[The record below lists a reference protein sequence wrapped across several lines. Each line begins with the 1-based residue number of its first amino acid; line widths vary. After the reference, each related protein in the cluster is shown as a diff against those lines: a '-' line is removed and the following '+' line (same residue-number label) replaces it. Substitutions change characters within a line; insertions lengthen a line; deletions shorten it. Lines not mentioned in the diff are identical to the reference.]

1 MSNYDQG
8 AAQDAGYAAGAADGD
23 YNQAGQDVR
32 QGEQSIENA
41 PADVGRD
48 AEQGVDNGVRDVEDV
63 PSDIGRGGLK
73 GAADWIGSKVGGVEG
88 DTSRA
93 EGDVSGFDNSMDQ
106 SYNQGEQQGRQ

>member
-8 AAQDAGYAAGAADGD
+8 AAQDAGYAAGAAEGD

-48 AEQGVDNGVRDVEDV
+48 AEQGVDNGVRDVENV
-63 PSDIGRGGLK
+63 PSDIGGGMK

>member
-8 AAQDAGYAAGAADGD
+8 AAQDAGYAAGAAEGD

-48 AEQGVDNGVRDVEDV
+48 AEQGVDNGVRDVENV
-63 PSDIGRGGLK
+63 PSDIGGGMK
-73 GAADWIGSKVGGVEG
+73 GAANWIGSKVGSVEG